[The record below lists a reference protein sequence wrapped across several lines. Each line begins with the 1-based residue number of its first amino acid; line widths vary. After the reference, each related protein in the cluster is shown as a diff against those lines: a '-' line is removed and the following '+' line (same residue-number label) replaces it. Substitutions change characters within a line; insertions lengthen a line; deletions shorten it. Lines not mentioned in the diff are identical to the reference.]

1 MPPRMPASPV
11 VRRRRPSY
19 TVALNGTYTV
29 SPMLA
34 RPNQGV
40 RRRDSAAR
48 FPSRHRAERAAR
60 VMFMGDDLNE
70 RLVIVASQ

>member
-1 MPPRMPASPV
+1 MPPRMPVSPS

-19 TVALNGTYTV
+19 TVASNGTYTV

-48 FPSRHRAERAAR
+48 FCLAFELSEPHESCSWE
-60 VMFMGDDLNE
+60 M
-70 RLVIVASQ
+70 I

>member
-1 MPPRMPASPV
+1 MPPRMPASPN
-11 VRRRRPSY
+11 VRRCRPPY
-19 TVALNGTYTV
+19 TVASNGTYTV

-34 RPNQGV
+34 RPNQGG
-40 RRRDSAAR
+40 RHRDSAAR
-48 FPSRHRAERAAR
+48 ILSRHRAERAAR